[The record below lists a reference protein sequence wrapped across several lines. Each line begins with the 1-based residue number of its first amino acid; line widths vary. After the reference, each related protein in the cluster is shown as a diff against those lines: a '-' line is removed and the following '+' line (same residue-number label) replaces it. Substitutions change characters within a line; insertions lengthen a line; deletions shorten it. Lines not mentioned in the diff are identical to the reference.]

1 MPCHTPES
9 TYLSKKIFILLL
21 LALMAMA
28 CESET
33 TVAGPDFPFASGDFT
48 IFTNLV
54 DDRCLDGGLNPLF
67 MPLGDVEPWQWPLP
81 VAVYAPSE
89 LPRTYDIS
97 LREPFNQMTVRVT
110 QLDATTQQFVSEP
123 NPRVELGPDRFG
135 ECVVELDGVVN
146 ITLLDSNT
154 LEGIAALQMR
164 NPRGDER
171 CPADMPSTCEVV
183 LSFDG
188 TRSAGN

>member
-1 MPCHTPES
+1 MSYPGA
-9 TYLSKKIFILLL
+9 TYLAPILAVLAIFQI
-21 LALMAMA
+21 A
-28 CESET
+28 CQLDT
-33 TVAGPDFPFASGDFT
+33 IPGPDFTFPSGDF
-48 IFTNLV
+48 IISTNLV

-67 MPLGDVEPWQWPLP
+67 MPMGDAEPWRWP
-81 VAVYAPSE
+81 YAIALYEPSE
-89 LPRTYDIS
+89 LPKTYVIS
-97 LREPFNQMTVRVT
+97 LREPFAEMTVT
-110 QLDATTQQFVSEP
+110 AYQTDPTGQQFVAQT

-146 ITLLDSNT
+146 ILLLDSNR

-171 CPADMPSTCEVV
+171 CPADMPPTCEVI
-183 LSFDG
+183 LSFEG